1 MHEQQCI
8 FELGLHDDCVDDQWV
23 SEVQQWA
30 EGDILTFYY
39 NFNHWQVTYS
49 ESADLRRLQ
58 EEIEG
63 LTVSIK
69 RRTQRLY
76 SQTGKT
82 KSLRN
87 LLFLNYYSVS
97 HSLLRLW

>member
-8 FELGLHDDCVDDQWV
+8 FETLTTELGLHDDCVDDQWV
-23 SEVQQWA
+23 SDVQQWA

-82 KSLRN
+82 KSLGI
-87 LLFLNYYSVS
+87 
-97 HSLLRLW
+97 